1 MSDTP
6 VFAST
11 REALGMLRVAMGYLA
26 AADPTTLAADA
37 QAECLQE
44 LEQIDA
50 IEAAARAKIL
60 GAFTAGQ
67 GYCADGDYS
76 PRSWL
81 IHRTRITRG
90 AAGRA
95 RGLGPAGCRPSPGR
109 GRAGRWADPVG
120 VLRPEAV

>member
-1 MSDTP
+1 MSDAP

-67 GYCADGDYS
+67 SYCADGDYS

-90 AAGRA
+90 ARRA
-95 RGLGPAGCRPSPGR
+95 CGLGPAGRRPSPGR
-109 GRAGRWADPVG
+109 GRAGRWSDPVG